1 MPHWPE
7 ALVAGDTAT
16 GAHQRNV
23 IEGSDLRKVDFVL
36 LFRAIGTARHEKMG
50 SIHCLNTFHRLTL
63 LVFSGRFATRFGSRG
78 ICFHALFA
86 RSARVRNDAGMRCD
100 VAREAL
106 SARLDGERPQVL
118 AQQVDAHLESCGRC
132 RSWLI
137 GAAVQTRRL
146 ASFEPGKGPD
156 LVDKIMASVSEGSAA
171 PHPRWM
177 RGLRSHYRRWGLIAV
192 GVFQV
197 AIAAAQ
203 ISGINFGMVSAHV
216 HGAMSGEHLLHES
229 TAWLLA
235 LGAAMI
241 AAGIWPVTAIG
252 VAAIA
257 GAYSVALV
265 GYVAADALSGQV
277 TAARVASHVPVL
289 LGLVFALLVARE
301 RTGTR
306 RPRAADSDPDIPAA
320 QPTGG
325 SPARRRGHL
334 WPINRWSSV
343 AGSTTTSRRLTEPAQ
358 LRWLAMTASSDD
370 EAVTAVALAAARGN
384 ERALEAFIKAT
395 QQDVW
400 RFVTYLSDAGNA
412 DDLTQETFLRA
423 IGAIERFSGRSSART
438 WLLAIAR
445 RVVADHIRHAQ
456 SRPRTAPG
464 ALPEHML
471 NDRHARG
478 FEDLVE
484 VTTMIASLATEQRE
498 ALLLT
503 QLLGLPYADAA
514 AVCGCPVGTIR
525 SRVARARDAL
535 LADVE
540 RDDLTG

>member
-1 MPHWPE
+1 M
-7 ALVAGDTAT
+7 
-16 GAHQRNV
+16 
-23 IEGSDLRKVDFVL
+23 
-36 LFRAIGTARHEKMG
+36 
-50 SIHCLNTFHRLTL
+50 
-63 LVFSGRFATRFGSRG
+63 
-78 ICFHALFA
+78 
-86 RSARVRNDAGMRCD
+86 RNDSGMRCD

-106 SARLDGERPQVL
+106 SAQLDGERPQVL
-118 AQQVDAHLESCGRC
+118 AQQVDAHLESCRGC
-132 RSWLI
+132 RAWLI
-137 GAAVQTRRL
+137 GAAVQTRRF
-146 ASFEPGKGPD
+146 ASIEPGQGPD
-156 LVDKIMASVSEGSAA
+156 LVDKILASVGEGSADRRG
-171 PHPRWM
+171 RWM
-177 RGLRSHYRRWGLIAV
+177 RALRSRYRRWGLIGV

-203 ISGINFGMVSAHV
+203 IGGMDFGMVSAHM
-216 HGAMSGEHLLHES
+216 HGAMSGEHLMHES

-235 LGAAMI
+235 LGLAMI

-252 VAAIA
+252 VAAIT
-257 GAYSVALV
+257 GVYSVALLS
-265 GYVAADALSGQV
+265 YVIVDAFNGEV
-277 TAARVASHVPVL
+277 TAARIASHMPLL
-289 LGLVFALLVARE
+289 LGLAFALLVARE
-301 RTGTR
+301 RVGTR
-306 RPRAADSDPDIPAA
+306 APRADVSRAHRAA
-320 QPTGG
+320 PPSPTG
-325 SPARRRGHL
+325 RRRGHL
-334 WPINRWSSV
+334 WPINRSSPGP
-343 AGSTTTSRRLTEPAQ
+343 AANSTTTRRRLTEPAK

-370 EAVTAVALAAARGN
+370 EAVTELALAAAGGN
-384 ERALEAFIKAT
+384 ERALEAFIRAT

-400 RFVTYLSDAGNA
+400 RFVTYLSDAGTA

-456 SRPRTAPG
+456 SRPRTAAG
-464 ALPEHML
+464 ADPEHVVRS
-471 NDRHARG
+471 DRHTRG

-484 VTTMIASLATEQRE
+484 VTTMIASLTTEQRE